1 MLAQFGIGGP
11 SQAQQAEEADKI
23 AVSKVWTR
31 PKGIAVA
38 NGKGGSGKTPTSLYL
53 AAMFA
58 RLGGGMVLVDD
69 NNTFRGAAGWQTEN
83 AAHGATKEDLIAALL
98 ALTGRSARLTWRA
111 SPTTRRRTATT
122 FYSPARRSWRATRR
136 STTLSLMRSRS
147 CFVVFIGLPSSTP
160 ATTSRHRTGCA

>member
-31 PKGIAVA
+31 PKGTAVA

-69 NNTFRGAAGWQTEN
+69 NNTMPRCRR
-83 AAHGATKEDLIAALL
+83 L
-98 ALTGRSARLTWRA
+98 ADGERRARCHEGRPHR
-111 SPTTRRRTATT
+111 
-122 FYSPARRSWRATRR
+122 RATH
-136 STTLSLMRSRS
+136 L
-147 CFVVFIGLPSSTP
+147 
-160 ATTSRHRTGCA
+160 

>member
-1 MLAQFGIGGP
+1 MGGP

-31 PKGIAVA
+31 PKGNAVA

-83 AAHGATKEDLIAALL
+83 AAHGATKEDLIAALPTFDGSER
-98 ALTGRSARLTWRA
+98 AADMARFTHHQ
-111 SPTTRRRTATT
+111 TTDRCDVLN
-122 FYSPARRSWRATRR
+122 PARRSWRATRR

-147 CFVVFIGLPSSTP
+147 CFVVSIGLSCSTP
-160 ATTSRHRTGCA
+160 ATTSRHRTGCV